1 MKEYEY
7 LNDKYYYGNEKDNS
21 LIYQMRKYYEY
32 DKEKEKQEKEEN
44 ILLINLYDEFIEK
57 TAHTLKKL
65 NKINNIFLYPL
76 LLSNLIAL
84 GITSEYNK
92 EFNISNSFDLS
103 NHLGINVIL
112 GEGVC
117 RNVNSFA
124 NDIFTKLGISS
135 YPLMI
140 SLNNEDIKPNHFI
153 TLVKLNNKYYGLDI
167 YNNLFFN
174 YIDHNHL
181 NCINDQTLNKSK
193 VPIFQYYAYLGLSDE
208 NINEIITT
216 YKTKTNIDLN
226 YLNHLQ
232 NIANDIISSNNN
244 DLYEYYQETSEI
256 KNKIKSIFKN
266 LKKKKN

>member
-1 MKEYEY
+1 MNEYEY

-32 DKEKEKQEKEEN
+32 DKEKKLTERNQNLE
-44 ILLINLYDEFIEK
+44 LINLYDEFIEK
-57 TAHTLKKL
+57 TANLLKKL
-65 NKINNIFLYPL
+65 NKNNNIFLYPL

-84 GITSEYNK
+84 GITGEYN
-92 EFNISNSFDLS
+92 EDFNASNSFDLS

-117 RNVNSFA
+117 RNVNSSA
-124 NDIFTKLGISS
+124 NDIFNKLGITS

-140 SLNNEDIKPNHFI
+140 SLDNEDIKPNHFI

-167 YNNLFFN
+167 YNNILFN
-174 YIDHNHL
+174 YIDYNHL
-181 NCINDQTLNKSK
+181 NCLNDPTLNKSK

-208 NINEIITT
+208 NIIEILNT
-216 YKTKTNIDLN
+216 YKTKTNIDPN

-232 NIANDIISSNNN
+232 KIANDIVAPENN
-244 DLYEYYQETSEI
+244 DIFEYYEETTEI
-256 KNKIKSIFKN
+256 KNKIKALFTNIKR
-266 LKKKKN
+266 KKN

>member
-1 MKEYEY
+1 MNEYDY

-32 DKEKEKQEKEEN
+32 DKERKKQEKEEN
-44 ILLINLYDEFIEK
+44 IDLINLYDEFIEK
-57 TAHTLKKL
+57 TAYVLRKT
-65 NKINNIFLYPL
+65 NKTNNIFLYPL

-84 GITSEYNK
+84 GITGEYNE
-92 EFNISNSFDLS
+92 EFNVNNSFDLP
-103 NHLGINVIL
+103 NYMGINVIL

-124 NDIFTKLGISS
+124 NDIFKILGISS

-181 NCINDQTLNKSK
+181 NCINVQNLNKSK

-208 NINEIITT
+208 AINDILNT
-216 YKTKTNIDLN
+216 YKTKTDIDIN

-232 NIANDIISSNNN
+232 KIANDIISSDNS
-244 DLYEYYQETSEI
+244 DLYEYYQETFEI
-256 KNKIKSIFKN
+256 KNKIKSIFKK